1 MADIDV
7 TRLVMKLASIENRI
21 EINYDFIDRG
31 LVRSYVAETA
41 LAYVIAGKPL
51 DFDKIEEIMLIELGD
66 GNKRAKRVRDAVR
79 DLRARVADPTVAQP
93 D

>member
-7 TRLVMKLASIENRI
+7 ARLEMRLAGIENRI

-51 DFDKIEEIMLIELGD
+51 DFDKIEEIMVTELGD
-66 GNKRAKRVRDAVR
+66 GQKRTQRVRDAVR
-79 DLRARVADPTVAQP
+79 ELKARVADPTVAQP